1 MEFKTL
7 EEVASW
13 MSINIRLSR
22 YDQQFVDNLTS
33 YSMIHNRITT
43 NQDSLF
49 RKIAKKY
56 NRQFLHQKKNIDE
69 WLTLPWQSPIVP
81 SAPEY
86 TNASI
91 QIVDDKIIFRAPYK
105 KEFLSALKKEPIYT
119 LEWVKENREYQ
130 MKYGHTILKK
140 LVYLSADHFDVVNYC
155 HITLDIIN
163 SLGEYEDAKYWSP
176 TLKYN
181 DGLYYIAALNE
192 ALYEHTKNI
201 PFSDDLKTIS
211 TLASYGIKMDQ
222 SVIDHL
228 CINED
233 PLKVKFAAS
242 HQVEFEIRDI
252 ATALFWLYEFGC
264 DAVCEPRTFM
274 KNNVILKDV
283 YKQILN
289 EAKIA
294 LVTDH
299 QSLRQY
305 ENPAVFFY
313 KGSFMTTESKP
324 LKLMKM
330 IRLVNSDP
338 VDLGPK

>member
-33 YSMIHNRITT
+33 YSMMHNRITT
-43 NQDSLF
+43 NQDALF

-56 NRQFLHQKKNIDE
+56 NRQFLHQKKNIDK
-69 WLTLPWQSPIVP
+69 WLELPWQSPVVP

-91 QIVDDKIIFRAPYK
+91 QIIDDTIIFRAPYK
-105 KEFLSALKKEPIYT
+105 KEFLAALKKEPIYS

-130 MKYGHTILKK
+130 MKYGPTNLKR

-155 HITLDIIN
+155 PQTLEIIN
-163 SLGEYEDAKYWSP
+163 SLGPYEDAKYWSP
-176 TLKYN
+176 TLVYN
-181 DGLYYIAALNE
+181 DGHYYIAALNE
-192 ALYEHTKNI
+192 ALYEHTKDI

-211 TLASYGIKMDQ
+211 TLAKYGIKMDQ

-228 CINED
+228 CITED
-233 PLKVKFAAS
+233 PLKVKFAANY
-242 HQVEFEIRDI
+242 QVEFEIRDI

-274 KNNVILKDV
+274 KNNALLKDV
-283 YKQILN
+283 YQQILK
-289 EAKIA
+289 EANITI
-294 LVTDH
+294 VTEQQKLNDYK
-299 QSLRQY
+299 S
-305 ENPAVFFY
+305 PAVFFY
-313 KGSFMTTESKP
+313 KGAFTLLHDKP
-324 LKLMKM
+324 IKVMKL

-338 VDLGPK
+338 IDLGPK